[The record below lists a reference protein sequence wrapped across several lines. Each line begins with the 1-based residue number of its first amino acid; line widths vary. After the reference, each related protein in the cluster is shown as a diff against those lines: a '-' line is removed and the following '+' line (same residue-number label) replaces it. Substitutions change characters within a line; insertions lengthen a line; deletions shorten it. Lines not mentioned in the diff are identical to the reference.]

1 MFYSV
6 INKNLLFPKINNFKN
21 VLQDAKDF
29 LIKEI
34 QNKDNRYCSNIYI
47 VCSENDTVSSV
58 IFSNPNNILYELTNN
73 GIQKLDTPKEA
84 LNEELLQNIYK
95 FLTNSDEEV
104 EKYLSTERQK
114 YFKTISISQELD
126 NLNISPVDEMIEFTP
141 ILNEIVESTETN
153 TITTIT
159 KLPDPEPKLSVLDE
173 CEEMMKIFEQNNK
186 RKLLV
191 EEQLKTE
198 NKKEEELNK
207 KLNEIQQNKIIALS
221 GNYKTYSNIKLISD
235 NPNFKVPDLFKEQ
248 YEYFSKM
255 SEEDIN
261 IINDIKDS
269 DILNNTIFD
278 EKIMKLSEDFND
290 YLKTLT
296 KKSFDH
302 NWKELEHDIN
312 VM

>member
-29 LIKEI
+29 LIKDI

-47 VCSENDTVSSV
+47 VCSDNDVVSSV
-58 IFSNPNNILYELTNN
+58 IFSNPNGILYELTNN
-73 GIQKLDTPKEA
+73 GIQKLDIPKEA
-84 LNEELLQNIYK
+84 LNQDLLQDIYK

-114 YFKTISISQELD
+114 YFKTISISEELD

-141 ILNEIVESTETN
+141 ILNEVVNVKLKEETKPETE
-153 TITTIT
+153 I
-159 KLPDPEPKLSVLDE
+159 KMSVLDE

-235 NPNFKVPDLFKEQ
+235 SPKFEVPELFKEQ
-248 YEYFSKM
+248 YNYFSKM

-269 DILNNTIFD
+269 NILNNTIFD

-296 KKSFDH
+296 KKSFEH

>member
-29 LIKEI
+29 LIKDI

-47 VCSENDTVSSV
+47 VCSDNDVVSSV
-58 IFSNPNNILYELTNN
+58 IFSNPNGILYELTNN

-84 LNEELLQNIYK
+84 LNQDLLQDIYK

-114 YFKTISISQELD
+114 YFKTISISEELD

-141 ILNEIVESTETN
+141 ILNEVVNVKLKEETKPETE
-153 TITTIT
+153 I
-159 KLPDPEPKLSVLDE
+159 KMSVLDE

-235 NPNFKVPDLFKEQ
+235 SPKFEVPELFKEQ
-248 YEYFSKM
+248 YNYFSKM

-269 DILNNTIFD
+269 NILNNTIFD

-296 KKSFDH
+296 KKSFEH

>member
-29 LIKEI
+29 LIKDI

-47 VCSENDTVSSV
+47 VCTENDTVSSV
-58 IFSNPNNILYELTNN
+58 IFSNPNSILYELTNN
-73 GIQKLDTPKEA
+73 GIQKLDIPKEA
-84 LNEELLQNIYK
+84 LNQDLLQDIYK

-114 YFKTISISQELD
+114 YFKTISISEELD

-141 ILNEIVESTETN
+141 ILNEVVNVKLKEETKPETE
-153 TITTIT
+153 I
-159 KLPDPEPKLSVLDE
+159 KMSVLDE

-235 NPNFKVPDLFKEQ
+235 SPKFEVPELFKEQ
-248 YEYFSKM
+248 YNYFSKM

-269 DILNNTIFD
+269 NILNNTIFD

-296 KKSFDH
+296 KKSFEH

>member
-47 VCSENDTVSSV
+47 VCTENDTVSSV
-58 IFSNPNNILYELTNN
+58 IFSNPNSILYELTNN
-73 GIQKLDTPKEA
+73 GIQKLDIPKEA
-84 LNEELLQNIYK
+84 LNQDLLQDIYK

-114 YFKTISISQELD
+114 YFKTISISEELD

-141 ILNEIVESTETN
+141 ILNEVVNVKLKEETKPETE
-153 TITTIT
+153 I
-159 KLPDPEPKLSVLDE
+159 KMSVLDE

-235 NPNFKVPDLFKEQ
+235 SPKFEVPELFKEQ
-248 YEYFSKM
+248 YNYFSKM

-269 DILNNTIFD
+269 NILNNTIFD

-296 KKSFDH
+296 KKSFEH